1 VFRKDFAPHKNKRK
15 LGTHKNL
22 VNKNMNLQNYF
33 PIIEKA
39 EDCAPFATNIRKY
52 TENYIRENRLQS
64 LVLGISGGIDSALCA
79 ALLKPVCETCNIPLV
94 GRSITI
100 ETNKPDEIERSI
112 KVGENFC
119 HDFEYLDLTETY
131 LENRK
136 NLINLDNSMLSK
148 LRQGN
153 LKARMRMML
162 LYDLAQLHRGIVIAT
177 DNFTEY
183 LTGFWTL
190 HGDVGD
196 FAPVLN
202 LWKTEVYALATYL
215 LSECNEKQKEALQ
228 LCIDAVPVDGLG
240 ISNCDC
246 EQLGVK
252 DYFEADKLF
261 TRYFSGETELKTHPL
276 IKRYLQSQYKRNL
289 PVVIARSFT
298 HTATPQSG

>member
-1 VFRKDFAPHKNKRK
+1 MENNRELNPTPPTTKKKQMTLP
-15 LGTHKNL
+15 
-22 VNKNMNLQNYF
+22 LQTL
-33 PIIEKA
+33 P
-39 EDCAPFATNIRKY
+39 EDCARFAKNIRADIQ
-52 TENYIRENRLQS
+52 NYIAENHLQA
-64 LVLGISGGIDSALCA
+64 LVLGVSGGIDSALCA
-79 ALLKPVCETCNIPLV
+79 ALLKPVCEACHIPLI

-100 ETNKPDEIERSI
+100 ETNKTDEIERSI

-119 HDFEYLDLTETY
+119 HDFEYLDVTNTY
-131 LENRK
+131 WENRK
-136 NLINLDNSMLSK
+136 NLINLDDSMLSK

-196 FAPVLN
+196 YAPTLH
-202 LWKTEVYALATYL
+202 LWKTEVYALANHL
-215 LSECNEKQKEALQ
+215 LAECDEKQKQALQ

-240 ISNCDC
+240 ITSCDC

-252 DYFEADKLF
+252 DYFEADQLF
-261 TRYFSGETELKTHPL
+261 VRYFQGETALETHPL
-276 IKRYLQSQYKRNL
+276 IKRYHQSHYKRRN
-289 PVVIARSFT
+289 PVSIKR
-298 HTATPQSG
+298 